1 MARSKPFVVGEEKP
15 VTLPAH
21 QTVDV
26 PEGDPKMTRAWA
38 GMTATDPEPPGT
50 RLGFSPPVSRAT
62 PPCHEPAASVS
73 ETAPPPPALPE
84 VAACVSAPGYGEP
97 PPVSERAASPRWLLV
112 FAVVSGIVGLCGL
125 GLALVSLV
133 RQQLASTNRPI
144 ERPPV
149 VRAALK
155 RVEEAAPVKR
165 VEEAAPVKRVEERRP
180 VPVATGRPVVKPAAR
195 THRAPPGFG
204 CVRRSGRPST
214 LAAAPRRRSG
224 AARPARPGDR
234 RRGVRVRYDRKRN
247 VVDVFLPSGDEPRIN
262 VVRSRKPVR

>member
-165 VEEAAPVKRVEERRP
+165 VEERRP